1 MRCCLMIVHSKSLDS
16 KSKILLLAQLEAS
29 EESSSEQSGA
39 SEAGKYAH
47 GCSFIVFFNVFLC
60 PHTQTN
66 THTNRQT
73 PTHAHTHTLSHSQT
87 LPALLLQ
94 LTKVVLNLDRKAAA
108 EKARFL
114 HLLHA
119 GVRAECTSDAETK
132 PKLGSY
138 RSPPTKLTSD
148 SSPSTPP
155 DATDGQGA
163 HCPSR
168 ANLGLPAD
176 RCVMASGSEAWN
188 TDGGGGVALLDL
200 ERKGLPTPDIQQSP
214 VDNAM
219 PAAEAPPASP
229 ELLLVVKFQASV
241 HRRKSWHGFCKC
253 GCEQTIFGLS

>member
-1 MRCCLMIVHSKSLDS
+1 MRCHLMIVHSKSLDS
-16 KSKILLLAQLEAS
+16 KSKLLLLAQLEAS

-47 GCSFIVFFNVFLC
+47 GCSFIFFC
-60 PHTQTN
+60 AHTHTQTN
-66 THTNRQT
+66 TYTHKQTDSHTR
-73 PTHAHTHTLSHSQT
+73 THTLSHSHTQSHTHT

-119 GVRAECTSDAETK
+119 GVRAECASDAETK
-132 PKLGSY
+132 PKLGNY

-168 ANLGLPAD
+168 ANLGLSAD
-176 RCVMASGSEAWN
+176 RCVMASGSEAGN

-200 ERKGLPTPDIQQSP
+200 ECKGLPTPDIQQSP
-214 VDNAM
+214 VDDAM

-229 ELLLVVKFQASV
+229 GTPPCGEVPSLRPQEKIVAWLLQV
-241 HRRKSWHGFCKC
+241 GM
-253 GCEQTIFGLS
+253 

>member
-1 MRCCLMIVHSKSLDS
+1 MRMGVP
-16 KSKILLLAQLEAS
+16 
-29 EESSSEQSGA
+29 
-39 SEAGKYAH
+39 
-47 GCSFIVFFNVFLC
+47 SFSFV
-60 PHTQTN
+60 PTHTQTN
-66 THTNRQT
+66 TYTHKQTDSHTR
-73 PTHAHTHTLSHSQT
+73 THTLSHSHTQSHTHT

-119 GVRAECTSDAETK
+119 GVRAECASDAETK
-132 PKLGSY
+132 PKLGNY

-168 ANLGLPAD
+168 ANLGLSAD
-176 RCVMASGSEAWN
+176 RCVMASGSEAGN

-200 ERKGLPTPDIQQSP
+200 ECKGLPTPDIQQSP
-214 VDNAM
+214 VDDAM

-229 ELLLVVKFQASV
+229 GTPPCGEVPSLRPQEKIVAWLLQV
-241 HRRKSWHGFCKC
+241 GM
-253 GCEQTIFGLS
+253 